1 MNRPPESGPL
11 MNDPQTTDALRTAVA
26 MVRCTLND
34 DIVGRTAL
42 IAGTPDKM
50 LLLDAM
56 TTVAAGACGM
66 SAALTKQPVGAFLDV
81 LAELAEQDDDAG

>member
-1 MNRPPESGPL
+1 

-26 MVRCTLND
+26 MVRCTLNGD
-34 DIVGRTAL
+34 VVGLMAL
-42 IAGTPDKM
+42 VAGTPDKL

-66 SAALTKQPVGAFLDV
+66 SAALTKQPVDTFLDV
-81 LAELAEQDDDAG
+81 LADLAEEDDRGG